1 MNLAGTFYRI
11 GMGLDQAGAAL
22 VGQALGTGND
32 REASHYF
39 NTFTGVAACIIMVEF
54 VLMYLYRI
62 ELINIYTDDDEMT
75 KLAGSLI
82 WLLCIQQVPDTFK
95 AAF

>member
-1 MNLAGTFYRI
+1 
-11 GMGLDQAGAAL
+11 
-22 VGQALGTGND
+22 
-32 REASHYF
+32 
-39 NTFTGVAACIIMVEF
+39 MVEF